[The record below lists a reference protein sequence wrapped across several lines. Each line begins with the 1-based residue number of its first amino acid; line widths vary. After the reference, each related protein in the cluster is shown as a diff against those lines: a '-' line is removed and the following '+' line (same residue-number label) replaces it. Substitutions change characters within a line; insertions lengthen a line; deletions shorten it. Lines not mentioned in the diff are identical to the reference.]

1 MLSLQKQKE
10 ISRLRRE
17 VDEIKSVNQQKR
29 EEVAR
34 LKLQISTNG
43 PEIKRRKFK
52 EEREIDDIIL
62 RDQQNSKIQKAVE
75 DRRYESVRELERAV
89 LDADPRDIERMTQE
103 AQERQRKMD

>member
-43 PEIKRRKFK
+43 P
-52 EEREIDDIIL
+52 
-62 RDQQNSKIQKAVE
+62 
-75 DRRYESVRELERAV
+75 
-89 LDADPRDIERMTQE
+89 
-103 AQERQRKMD
+103 